1 MKPTLSTS
9 ELLSALADNELGDP
23 DFAAALQAC
32 AHDEAALAC
41 WNTYH
46 LIGDVLRS
54 SAFAAAPF
62 NADADL
68 AFVGRLNQ
76 RLAMEAPIAAGA
88 VLAQAGAVES
98 VQPANSVQPVKPDHP
113 VVASIHHSQPASNDG
128 NFRWKLVAGVASLA
142 AVSALV
148 WNVSG
153 TLAPAASPQLAQVPA
168 AQIVVASPQGMMVRD
183 ARLEELLAAHRQFG
197 AGSALQE
204 SSGFFK
210 NAALDAPQSPAAPSS
225 R

>member
-1 MKPTLSTS
+1 MKPTLSTP

-32 AHDEAALAC
+32 AHDESALAC
-41 WNTYH
+41 WHTYH
-46 LIGDVLRS
+46 LIGDVMRS
-54 SAFAAAPF
+54 PANAEALI
-62 NADADL
+62 NADARL
-68 AFVGRLNQ
+68 AFVERLNQ
-76 RLAMEAPIAAGA
+76 RLAMEAPISARP
-88 VLAQAGAVES
+88 VL
-98 VQPANSVQPVKPDHP
+98 VQPLKPVRLEHP
-113 VVASIHHSQPASNDG
+113 AVVLIHQRPPAANDG
-128 NFRWKLVAGVASLA
+128 SFRWKLVAGVASLA

-153 TLAPAASPQLAQVPA
+153 ALTPATSPQLAQVPP

-197 AGSALQE
+197 AGSTLQE

-210 NAALDAPQSPAAPSS
+210 NATFDAPQSPAAPSS

>member
-1 MKPTLSTS
+1 MKPTLSTP
-9 ELLSALADNELGDP
+9 ELLSALADNELDDP

-32 AHDEAALAC
+32 IYDEAALAC

-46 LIGDVLRS
+46 LIGAVMRS
-54 SAFAAAPF
+54 PAVAAAPI

-76 RLAMEAPIAAGA
+76 RLAMETPISARP
-88 VLAQAGAVES
+88 VLAQVGTVNLARPKQPVMAS
-98 VQPANSVQPVKPDHP
+98 VHHGQPA
-113 VVASIHHSQPASNDG
+113 ANDG
-128 NFRWKLVAGVASLA
+128 SFRWKLVAGVASLA

-168 AQIVVASPQGMMVRD
+168 AQIVVVSPQGMMVRD

-204 SSGFFK
+204 SSGFLK
-210 NAALDAPQSPAAPSS
+210 NATFDAPQSPAASSS